1 MLAAATSSKKTLFG
15 QPPGLTVLFLTEM
28 WEKFSFY
35 GMRSILVFYMTK
47 ALHFPQGRASLVY
60 GGYTALIYLTPI
72 AGGAIADLWL
82 GRRRAVLTGGAIM
95 ALGHFMMAIEPL
107 FYPAL
112 LVIAIGNGLYLPS
125 LPSQIRDLYCAG
137 DPRRLSAYN
146 VYYVGINLG
155 GLLAPLVCGTLGE
168 RFGFH
173 YGFAAA
179 GLGMC
184 TGLAIYV
191 GFGQTL
197 PRETSPGGLPARQ
210 DRVAPMSRATLRM
223 LFLVW
228 VAVVIFRGAYEQM
241 GNTVALW
248 ADENVDRAIGSFIIP
263 ASWFQALNSLL
274 VFALT
279 PLLIRLWARSG
290 RQQGER
296 AATQRM
302 ACGAFGAAGAFLFV
316 GVVIWLAPAAGT
328 KLSFVWLAC
337 FILLLTTAELYIRP
351 VGLGLFG
358 RLAPS
363 GHEATTI
370 AAWFLAAFAGNL
382 LAGGLGTGWEWM
394 RHDRFFGCMA
404 VCAATS
410 GVLLFAL
417 GRSAQR
423 LEKSHA

>member
-1 MLAAATSSKKTLFG
+1 MIAAVTSPSKTLFG
-15 QPPGLTVLFLTEM
+15 QPLGLTVLFLTEM

-47 ALHFPQGRASLVY
+47 ALHFTQGHASLVY
-60 GGYTALIYLTPI
+60 GGYTALIYVTPI

-82 GRRRAVLTGGAIM
+82 GRRMAVLTGGAMM
-95 ALGHFMMAIEPL
+95 ALGHFMMASDPL

-125 LPSQIRDLYCAG
+125 LPSQIRGLYRAD
-137 DPRRLSAYN
+137 DPRRRSAYN
-146 VYYVGINLG
+146 VYYVGVNLG

-184 TGLAIYV
+184 IGLAIYAC
-191 GFGQTL
+191 FGQTL
-197 PRETSPGGLPARQ
+197 PRETSLVRLPRPQ
-210 DRVAPMSRATLRM
+210 DSIGPMPQTTLRT

-279 PLLIRLWARSG
+279 PLLMRLWARSG

-296 AATQRM
+296 QATRRM
-302 ACGAFGAAGAFLFV
+302 AWGAFGAAGSFLFV
-316 GVVIWLAPAAGT
+316 AVAISLAPSADA
-328 KLSFVWLAC
+328 KLSFLWLA
-337 FILLLTTAELYIRP
+337 FFVLLLTTAELYILP

-382 LAGGLGTGWEWM
+382 LAGGLGAGWEWM

-404 VCAATS
+404 VCAGTS
-410 GVLLFAL
+410 GLALLAL

-423 LEKSHA
+423 LEKSYA